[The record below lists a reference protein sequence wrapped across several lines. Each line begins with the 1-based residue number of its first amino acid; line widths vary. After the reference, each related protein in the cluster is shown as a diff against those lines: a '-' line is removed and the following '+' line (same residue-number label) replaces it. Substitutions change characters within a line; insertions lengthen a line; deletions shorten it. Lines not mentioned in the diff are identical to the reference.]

1 MREKRCGTLWYFTS
15 SGNIKV
21 MKNFQKSLT
30 YDSKVLGTMKKIFS
44 ASFSKKTNTLVLNG
58 TTEYLT
64 TTKWFK
70 NQLYSQ

>member
-64 TTKWFK
+64 ATKSFK

>member
-1 MREKRCGTLWYFTS
+1 
-15 SGNIKV
+15 

>member
-21 MKNFQKSLT
+21 MKNFQKSLM
-30 YDSKVLGTMKKIFS
+30 YDPKVLGTMKNIFS
-44 ASFSKKTNTLVLNG
+44 APFSKKNNTFNLNG

-64 TTKWFK
+64 ATKSFK